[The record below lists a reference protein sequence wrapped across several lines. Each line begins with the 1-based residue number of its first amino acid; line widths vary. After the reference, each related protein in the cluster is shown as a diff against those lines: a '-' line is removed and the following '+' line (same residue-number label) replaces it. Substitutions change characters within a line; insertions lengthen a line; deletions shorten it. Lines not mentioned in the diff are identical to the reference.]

1 MTNIFLLLHL
11 QSLKNQLWIECD
23 TAFTSFL
30 SGSRK
35 FTSNRETNQIA
46 PIFYQKL
53 EIQPLTASGAAIQ
66 ISVKTRHIEIELRN
80 LFLPVLQDKWDG
92 LLALKENLVW
102 EIKLL
107 RESVTASETQANTA
121 TDMNHCLEQELQTTL
136 SVLKM
141 KNEEVER
148 QWEKIQVL
156 QKEAAQGKALQENLT
171 RMTAIL
177 SEREGEMK
185 LYQEQVKLLEMQ
197 KEMHQTALNQ
207 IIEDI
212 TEKKH
217 KLESQQEQIRYL
229 ENQQEKQRIAVNKM
243 SRDLEERDREVR
255 SQQEEI
261 QELEKRLEMQRTA
274 VNRVSKDL
282 EEKDQEIKFQEE
294 KIKILEQRGASQV
307 RNLIV
312 DLGHMNG
319 NLKEKNVELMSLTQQ
334 IQELEVEREQV
345 KSLHT
350 SLEHLAAV
358 LKDRESECGS
368 QADQLRLL
376 QQYKEQQ
383 EQHLQELHDKVEKV
397 MLSLPKNDQELETQ
411 QEQIEE
417 AEEVMKMQQ
426 RTICNQME
434 QTLETLKEKDR
445 LKDTQKQPTQ
455 SCEEK
460 PEEQMNIVQR
470 DLEYT
475 KSVLKEKDFMTAS
488 QKELTETCQNH
499 KGDSEQQKEVL
510 RHLQAAPPQGEE
522 EEILSLRKQCEACK
536 AKEEKAEQTGLQAT
550 KQTLKEREK
559 QIEVP
564 EALQQQKEKA
574 TMQTKAILQK
584 VEYAESS
591 LDNRD
596 REMVSL
602 QEHAQDLQEWELEGK
617 LAKSLQQ
624 DLDETSQTVMK
635 NCSELLRQ
643 REQLNMFQLHEESL
657 KVALTSCQKQV
668 NLLEEVVRKR
678 DEESEPLMQK
688 LQCQGE
694 ELKTLQNLQLS
705 LTKKNEE
712 VRHHREQD
720 RLLEEI
726 LPERERET
734 KAKGEQKELEEE
746 ILAKK
751 DEEIKYQRDR
761 VRYLEKT
768 LTEREQELRRQSQLL
783 KQLTSALQWKGEG
796 ETLQKQIQK
805 LRKWKEEETEK
816 REVLQERDHLLK
828 RQQELRRQLEDEQKA
843 KGEELERVVAILK
856 QNESREVKWKEKAQ
870 ALNLAL
876 ARSEMANGTLREE
889 IVILKS
895 MVSERDKDRFHLQ
908 VGSVTEWDRVTV

>member
-1 MTNIFLLLHL
+1 MQH
-11 QSLKNQLWIECD
+11 
-23 TAFTSFL
+23 
-30 SGSRK
+30 
-35 FTSNRETNQIA
+35 
-46 PIFYQKL
+46 
-53 EIQPLTASGAAIQ
+53 
-66 ISVKTRHIEIELRN
+66 
-80 LFLPVLQDKWDG
+80 KWDG

-107 RESVTASETQANTA
+107 RKSVTASETQANTA

-136 SVLKM
+136 SVLKI

-156 QKEAAQGKALQENLT
+156 EREAAQGKALQENLT
-171 RMTAIL
+171 HMTAIL

-197 KEMHQTALNQ
+197 KEMHKTALNQ

-217 KLESQQEQIRYL
+217 EMESQQEQIQYL
-229 ENQQEKQRIAVNKM
+229 ENQQEKQRIAVSKM

-261 QELEKRLEMQRTA
+261 QELEKQLEMQRTA
-274 VNRVSKDL
+274 VSRLSKLL
-282 EEKDQEIKFQEE
+282 EEKDQEIKFQKG
-294 KIKILEQRGASQV
+294 KITILEQRGASQV

-312 DLGHMNG
+312 DLGHMKG
-319 NLKEKNVELMSLTQQ
+319 NWKKENVELMSLTQQ

-345 KSLHT
+345 KSRHT
-350 SLEHLAAV
+350 SLEHLGAV
-358 LKDRESECGS
+358 LKDRESECDS

-383 EQHLQELHDKVEKV
+383 ERHLQELHDKVEKV
-397 MLSLPKNDQELETQ
+397 TLSLPKKDQELETQ
-411 QEQIEE
+411 QKQIEE

-426 RTICNQME
+426 RTVCNQME
-434 QTLETLKEKDR
+434 QTLETLKEQDR
-445 LKDTQKQPTQ
+445 LTDIQKQPMQ
-455 SCEEK
+455 SYEEK
-460 PEEQMNIVQR
+460 PEERMNILQR

-475 KSVLKEKDFMTAS
+475 KSVLKEKDFVTAS
-488 QKELTETCQNH
+488 QKELIETCQIH

-510 RHLQAAPPQGEE
+510 QHLQAALRDKE
-522 EEILSLRKQCEACK
+522 EEILSLRKPCEACK
-536 AKEEKAEQTGLQAT
+536 AKEEKAEQTDLQAT
-550 KQTLKEREK
+550 KRTLKEREK

-564 EALQQQKEKA
+564 EGLQQRKEKA
-574 TMQTKAILQK
+574 VMQAKAILEEVK
-584 VEYAESS
+584 YTESS
-591 LDNRD
+591 LDSRD
-596 REMVSL
+596 QEMVSL
-602 QEHAQDLQEWELEGK
+602 QEHAQDLPEWELEGK

-624 DLDETSQTVMK
+624 DPDKTSQIVTK
-635 NCSELLRQ
+635 NCSELLKQ
-643 REQLNMFQLHEESL
+643 REPSNMFQLHEESL

-678 DEESEPLMQK
+678 DEDSEPLMQK

-694 ELKTLQNLQLS
+694 EPDTLQNVQLS

-720 RLLEEI
+720 RLLEAI

-734 KAKGEQKELEEE
+734 KAQGEQKELEK

-751 DEEIKYQRDR
+751 DEEIKNHRER

-768 LTEREQELRRQSQLL
+768 LTGREQELRRQSQLL
-783 KQLTSALQWKGEG
+783 KQLTSALQWKDEG

-816 REVLQERDHLLK
+816 REVFQERDHLLK
-828 RQQELRRQLEDEQKA
+828 RQQELMQQLEDERKA
-843 KGEELERVVAILK
+843 KGEELERAMAILK
-856 QNESREVKWKEKAQ
+856 QNESRGVKWKEKAQ

-876 ARSEMANGTLREE
+876 AKSEMANGTLREE

-908 VGSVTEWDRVTV
+908 VGSVTEWHWVTV